1 MLRRRVF
8 FSASPTKIVPTKNSG
23 DYFASEAVACLHGA
37 ETTLTL
43 VLDGS
48 VKSNDVRKRLVRALY
63 EDGLISSV
71 NLDKVC
77 QGEFELV
84 SDESLSGL
92 DFEWLRIWASG
103 RPDEAWNW
111 YKERLSPSIVEREI
125 ELSSFAASMDQ
136 LDWIPMPWDPEA
148 VRIMLDIAGV
158 LRAGDLN
165 TKTAL
170 NTGSAIEDSP
180 IKHMLYVIGKNFA
193 NLPGTAGR
201 NALQAM
207 ITDEFNFDLRSHFL
221 EFLHEHDERDVSIGQ
236 QWTIE
241 RLRSLHSAFDSVPQS
256 EAQLFD
262 QVIARLEEIRIGLE
276 EGPFSERKLFD
287 ARTPEKHLQLWLAA
301 KLRDT
306 QNRRFSVHREEEV
319 DDDKKTDIQLGCRF
333 GNVCVEIKPVDTT
346 RYSANSLTKT
356 LQSQIVGQYL
366 KGFNS
371 SRGILVLIQLDS
383 KTWDIPGGRKGQP
396 FEALVE
402 YLQQQALRIK
412 ESALGI
418 NELIVFPMRCVI

>member
-1 MLRRRVF
+1 
-8 FSASPTKIVPTKNSG
+8 
-23 DYFASEAVACLHGA
+23 
-37 ETTLTL
+37 
-43 VLDGS
+43 
-48 VKSNDVRKRLVRALY
+48 
-63 EDGLISSV
+63 
-71 NLDKVC
+71 LDKVC

>member
-1 MLRRRVF
+1 
-8 FSASPTKIVPTKNSG
+8 
-23 DYFASEAVACLHGA
+23 
-37 ETTLTL
+37 
-43 VLDGS
+43 
-48 VKSNDVRKRLVRALY
+48 LY
-63 EDGLISSV
+63 EDDLMSPV
-71 NLDKVC
+71 DLDRVC
-77 QGEFELV
+77 QGELELV
-84 SDESLSGL
+84 SGESLSGL
-92 DFEWLRIWASG
+92 DFEWLRIWAAG

-136 LDWIPMPWDPEA
+136 LDWIPMPWAPEA

-170 NTGSAIEDSP
+170 NTGNAIEDSP

-193 NLPGTAGR
+193 NLPGSAGH
-201 NALQAM
+201 NALQALV
-207 ITDEFNFDLRSHFL
+207 TDEFNLDLRSNLL
-221 EFLHEHDERDVSIGQ
+221 EFLHEHAERDVNIEQ
-236 QWTIE
+236 QWSIA
-241 RLRSLHSAFDSVPQS
+241 RLQSLHSAFDSAPQS

-262 QVIARLEEIRIGLE
+262 QVVARLEEIRTGLE
-276 EGPFSERKLFD
+276 EGPFSERKLFN
-287 ARTPEKHLQLWLAA
+287 AKTPEKHLQLWLAA

-333 GNVCVEIKPVDTT
+333 GNVCVEIKPVDST
-346 RYSANSLTKT
+346 RYSANSLTET
-356 LQSQIVGQYL
+356 LQTQIVGQYL

-371 SRGILVLIQLDS
+371 SRGILVLIQLDR
-383 KTWDIPGGRKGQP
+383 KTWVIPGKGRRGQP

-402 YLQQQALRIK
+402 YLQQQAMRIK
-412 ESALGI
+412 ESSLGV